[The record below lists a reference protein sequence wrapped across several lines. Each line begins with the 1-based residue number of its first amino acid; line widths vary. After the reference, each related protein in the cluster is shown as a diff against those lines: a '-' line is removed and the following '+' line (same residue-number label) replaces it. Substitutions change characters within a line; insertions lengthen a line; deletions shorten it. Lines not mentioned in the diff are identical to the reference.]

1 MQCRVLFLKFIRI
14 RSMIGY
20 RHHTYCRLSVSVCAL
35 WLNDIHPTAKVSKQ
49 ANSKFPLKHDFT
61 TANPVYSD
69 PELTNYTLLDDRAEV
84 MHQNKQVSKAD
95 FTHI

>member
-1 MQCRVLFLKFIRI
+1 
-14 RSMIGY
+14 MIGY